1 MIDCYNGTSNPDK
14 IEEVCDGVYTSDKC
28 IIHEGALTYLNL
40 PVNSP
45 LETIINQFILA
56 LMQKD
61 VQIQQL
67 QEQIDG
73 L

>member
-1 MIDCYNGTSNPDK
+1 MECYSGTTNPDK
-14 IEEVCDGVYTSDKC
+14 IEEVCDGVYTSDQC
-28 IIHEGALTYLNL
+28 IIHEAALTYLGL
-40 PVNSP
+40 AANSSIKD
-45 LETIINQFILA
+45 IINQFILA

-67 QEQIDG
+67 QQQIDA